1 MFDLTNQPFDL
12 DIKPLILN
20 CVAHH
25 LQTPFGF
32 CSLATTCTDTSTNP
46 PLMLTAA
53 FAVALPLHAPPH
65 LPELTPRRPCNTNRN
80 RNTNRASTIRNV
92 QTLPSSSS
100 ANGVDSLNADPP
112 TPNKI
117 AHDTT
122 SHILR
127 DIDILKVT
135 DQWVAVN
142 KPPGVLMH
150 RTQMYKSLRG
160 EQYLIES
167 VRRSLSAQLGR
178 KLTLFPVQRLD
189 RATSGVVL
197 FGLDEPRNAAMLQEA
212 LQTSPVAPPSTTAA
226 DSTASADESAVEAD
240 ADAEGKTGR
249 REPACKQYWVM
260 AFHASQMPA
269 DGSWVNNHP
278 LKDLPT
284 ATGRRTKNRIQRS
297 ASTHFET
304 LMSFDDPAD
313 IAVLTATLA
322 TGRRHQIRRHLS
334 NARFPVVGDT
344 SHGDTL
350 LNHEAKAAY
359 DVPRLCLH
367 ARRIS
372 FTDPFSKER
381 VYLQVR
387 VPEDLR
393 QVVRQLPNYTPDL
406 DGKLDFDDPPD
417 FDPSVFHHH
426 SSFDSITDSP
436 VPPEQDD

>member
-1 MFDLTNQPFDL
+1 
-12 DIKPLILN
+12 
-20 CVAHH
+20 
-25 LQTPFGF
+25 
-32 CSLATTCTDTSTNP
+32 
-46 PLMLTAA
+46 MLTAA
-53 FAVALPLHAPPH
+53 FAVALPLHAPRH
-65 LPELTPRRPCNTNRN
+65 LPELTPCRPCNSNRTST
-80 RNTNRASTIRNV
+80 RNRASTIRNV

-100 ANGVDSLNADPP
+100 ANGVDISSAGPP
-112 TPNKI
+112 TPNQI
-117 AHDTT
+117 ACDTT

-127 DIDILKVT
+127 DVDILKVT

-160 EQYLIES
+160 EHYLIES
-167 VRRSLSAQLGR
+167 VRRSLSARLGR

-197 FGLDEPRNAAMLQEA
+197 FGLDESRNAAMLQEA
-212 LQTSPVAPPSTTAA
+212 LQASPVAPPSTTTTDPTVAI
-226 DSTASADESAVEAD
+226 DDGAVEAD
-240 ADAEGKTGR
+240 ADAESKKGR

-260 AFHASQMPA
+260 AFHASQMPS
-269 DGSWVNNHP
+269 DGSWINNHP

-284 ATGRRTKNRIQRS
+284 ATGRRTKNRIQRP
-297 ASTHFET
+297 ATTHFET
-304 LMSFDDPAD
+304 LMSFADPAD

-344 SHGDTL
+344 SHGDTQ

-372 FTDPFSKER
+372 FTDPFSEER
-381 VYLQVR
+381 VYLQVP

-406 DGKLDFDDPPD
+406 DCKLDFDDPPD
-417 FDPSVFHHH
+417 LDPSVFRHH
-426 SSFDSITDSP
+426 SSFDSTTDSP
-436 VPPEQDD
+436 VPPEQHD